1 MRGGKGPGEG
11 QSERQKIRIG
21 QLGKGVGGA
30 LGQLINQGLPAVALS
45 PKKTNK
51 QNQQKPARRGLGRR
65 MSQTHLQRKSSWRE
79 SLKIPSRDP
88 GGVCLLNAFQLLQ
101 EEECFWVNLP
111 GCWGLFSTPGCPE
124 KGPRRKEPPPLSR
137 GAAPNPAGASGSAR
151 VRTILLS
158 LGYWE
163 GGVGGWAK
171 ER

>member
-1 MRGGKGPGEG
+1 MNTQQVPLISTSFFPLEKAKVFHSFPDTVTGTEVSSLGKELEMRGGKGPGEG

-79 SLKIPSRDP
+79 SLKIPSRDR
-88 GGVCLLNAFQLLQ
+88 GSLLT
-101 EEECFWVNLP
+101 ECFSTFAGGGMFLGELAGLLGAVLHTWLP
-111 GCWGLFSTPGCPE
+111 
-124 KGPRRKEPPPLSR
+124 
-137 GAAPNPAGASGSAR
+137 
-151 VRTILLS
+151 
-158 LGYWE
+158 
-163 GGVGGWAK
+163 
-171 ER
+171 